1 MFPCNTRHIASYCCV
16 KTICLCK
23 NMADLISAGTLQINA
38 ISSGSISVSCCCYD
52 LIISPVSCW
61 LLISLW
67 LSFLYEAFFVC
78 VYVLDWIILF
88 LVCLSVCL
96 LVCLAVSPSF
106 FLFLCCLTLYLRA
119 LQSIRLFLGSPYIP
133 RTTSCA
139 FNFTF
144 ASFDFQND
152 VCV

>member
-1 MFPCNTRHIASYCCV
+1 MFPCKTRHIASYCCV

-67 LSFLYEAFFVC
+67 LSFLYDAFFVC
-78 VYVLDWIILF
+78 LCPWLDH
-88 LVCLSVCL
+88 LVSCLSVRLSVSLSGCQSVVL
-96 LVCLAVSPSF
+96 SFSMLSDSLFESIAVHPSLSGFTLYTEDNFVCL
-106 FLFLCCLTLYLRA
+106 
-119 LQSIRLFLGSPYIP
+119 
-133 RTTSCA
+133 
-139 FNFTF
+139 
-144 ASFDFQND
+144 
-152 VCV
+152 